1 MSTSKKSSKKSSSAA
16 KKPVKKKKVSK
27 KTGPSIKK
35 GVKKP
40 AAGKKKVAKK
50 SAPVKK
56 SANKVTT
63 KKPVKN
69 NTSATV
75 TSNNRNKVIPVT
87 GKPAPDFIVLGQ
99 NAKALF
105 SLKVYRGEGMALL
118 AMNWL
123 NGQPTDDFVGFAIE
137 YQEPGG
143 TKFFPLSNR
152 LSFLNNDGNVN
163 PNILSS
169 RLSPIQKFRWVH
181 FPRNANLEGDF
192 IYRVTPVFMDKFE
205 KLSYGE
211 FQEVAI
217 QLYSETYPGELN
229 VAFTRGFVASQA
241 FADRFQT
248 NGGIPALLPNTAKDG
263 LNFVPTHPDKDKA
276 YEWMG
281 FEARIAIIDL
291 LDKAIQDTT
300 AGVRV
305 AAYDLNEPEI
315 VSRLV
320 QLGKRL
326 RIIIDDSKDHGDADS
341 AETQA
346 AARLIASAGA
356 KNVQRQHVGTLQHN
370 KTIAV
375 SGTVQSAVCGSTNFS
390 WRGFFVQN
398 NNAII
403 IHGEEAVR
411 LFFDAFQNLFNNQ
424 NDPSGFRATDS
435 AKLVSL
441 NLPSVNAK
449 IAFSPHNSGNA
460 MLKNIA
466 DDLNKTTSTLFYS
479 LAFLNITPGPI
490 RNGIKNL
497 RDIPGIFVT
506 GLADTNVGDLSVQLP
521 DGNPPIIFPAALLKK
536 VPEPF
541 KSEVT
546 GGGGVRLHHKFLV
559 IDFDKPEKARV
570 YMGSYNFSS
579 AADLQNGENL
589 LLIQD
594 QRVAVSYMIEA
605 VTMCDHYEF
614 RDLQA
619 KAETAQKK
627 LFLRSA
633 PKNPGDKPW
642 WDASFTD
649 QGKIRDR
656 LLFGSV

>member
-1 MSTSKKSSKKSSSAA
+1 MATAKRPSKRKPSPPA
-16 KKPVKKKKVSK
+16 KKRVRKTADVKKKASK
-27 KTGPSIKK
+27 KTT
-35 GVKKP
+35 P
-40 AAGKKKVAKK
+40 AKKKVIKKSPPAKK
-50 SAPVKK
+50 KPLNPSSPV
-56 SANKVTT
+56 S
-63 KKPVKN
+63 
-69 NTSATV
+69 NTS
-75 TSNNRNKVIPVT
+75 
-87 GKPAPDFIVLGQ
+87 APDFIVSGQ
-99 NAKALF
+99 NPKALF

-123 NGQPTDDFVGFAIE
+123 NGKPTDDFAGFAIE

-152 LSFLNNDGNVN
+152 LSFLNNQGNVN
-163 PNILSS
+163 PNILST

-181 FPRNANLEGDF
+181 FPRHADLDGNF
-192 IYRVTPVFMDKFE
+192 IYRVTPVFMDKNE

-211 FQEVAI
+211 FHEVPI
-217 QLYSETYPGELN
+217 RLHSETYPGELN

-241 FADRFQT
+241 FAEKFQA
-248 NGGIPALLPNTAKDG
+248 NGGIPALLPDVAKDG
-263 LNFVPTHPDKDKA
+263 LTFVPTHPDKDSA

-281 FEARIAIIDL
+281 FEARRAILDL
-291 LDKAIQDTT
+291 LDKAIADAT
-300 AGVRV
+300 AQVRV

-320 QLGKRL
+320 QLGNRL
-326 RIIIDDSKDHGDADS
+326 KVIIDDSKDHGDADS

-346 AARLIASAGA
+346 AAQLIASAGA
-356 KNVQRQHVGTLQHN
+356 SNVQRQHVGTLQHN
-370 KTIAV
+370 KTIAA
-375 SGTVQSAVCGSTNFS
+375 SGSVQSAVCGSTNFS

-403 IHGEEAVR
+403 LQGAATVK
-411 LFFDAFQNLFNNQ
+411 LFFDAFQNLFDNKNN
-424 NDPSGFRATDS
+424 PAGFGATDS

-441 NLPSVNAK
+441 NLPSVDVK
-449 IAFSPHNSGNA
+449 IAFSPHAAGNA
-460 MLKNIA
+460 MLKNIS
-466 DDLNKTTSTLFYS
+466 DDLDTTTSSLLYS
-479 LAFLNITPGPI
+479 LAFLNITPGAI
-490 RNGIKNL
+490 RNGIKKL
-497 RDIPGIFVT
+497 RENPDMFVT
-506 GLADTNVGDLSVQLP
+506 GLADTNVGDLAVQLP
-521 DGNPPIIFPAALLKK
+521 NGNEPIVFPAALLKNI
-536 VPEPF
+536 PEPF
-541 KSEVT
+541 KTEVT

-559 IDFDKPEKARV
+559 IDFDKPDKARV

-605 VTMCDHYEF
+605 ITMCDHYEF

-627 LFLRSA
+627 LFLRTA
-633 PKNPGDKPW
+633 PKQPGDVPW

-649 QGKIRDR
+649 PGKIRDR
-656 LLFGSV
+656 ILFG